1 MSSRTKG
8 GRVVQ
13 KTGLAVEAT
22 PIVND
27 SEPHYPPEA
36 PYQQQRQHLPQEAQD
51 NVDLAVSTKYGD

>member
-1 MSSRTKG
+1 M
-8 GRVVQ
+8 
-13 KTGLAVEAT
+13 EAT